1 MRESKRTEEKRG
13 NSPDAVIRAE
23 KERKGMQEQKERS
36 KARAVAEAVKRRG
49 GRTFYVGGSVR
60 DEILGSRPG
69 EDIDLEVHGIP
80 PEQLEQILDE
90 LGGFTTVGKCFG
102 IYGLKGSCLDIA
114 MPRLET
120 ATGRG
125 HRDFQVFVDPDLGPA
140 KAARRRDFT
149 VNAMMEDVLTG
160 EIVDP
165 FGGRQDLEAGVLRH
179 VDSTSFAEDPLR
191 VLRCARFAARLG
203 FSVAPETMQLCRSM
217 DLTVLPAERVFG
229 ELENALL
236 KADRP
241 SVFFQVLRE
250 MDQLADWFAEIGDLI
265 GVEQSPVH
273 HPEGDVWNHTMLV
286 LDQAARLRSGAKYA
300 ASVLSPS
307 SAAGFMLAALCHD
320 LGKAVTTAI
329 GNDGRIHAFQHE
341 TRGIGIAETFLKRIT
356 GNKKLTAYVKNMVWL
371 HMKPNMAAGAG
382 SKKKSTSRM
391 FDQSA
396 DPEGLLL
403 LARADH
409 LGRTGAVINEEYE
422 AFLYARLCWY
432 REVMDRPFV
441 RGEDLIRA
449 GMKPGAEF
457 SEMLAY
463 AHKLRLA
470 GIPKEEALRQT
481 IACGRKGFCQKKKK

>member
-1 MRESKRTEEKRG
+1 M
-13 NSPDAVIRAE
+13 
-23 KERKGMQEQKERS
+23 
-36 KARAVAEAVKRRG
+36 
-49 GRTFYVGGSVR
+49 
-60 DEILGSRPG
+60 
-69 EDIDLEVHGIP
+69 
-80 PEQLEQILDE
+80 
-90 LGGFTTVGKCFG
+90 
-102 IYGLKGSCLDIA
+102 
-114 MPRLET
+114 
-120 ATGRG
+120 
-125 HRDFQVFVDPDLGPA
+125 
-140 KAARRRDFT
+140 
-149 VNAMMEDVLTG
+149 
-160 EIVDP
+160 
-165 FGGRQDLEAGVLRH
+165 
-179 VDSTSFAEDPLR
+179 
-191 VLRCARFAARLG
+191 
-203 FSVAPETMQLCRSM
+203 
-217 DLTVLPAERVFG
+217 
-229 ELENALL
+229 
-236 KADRP
+236 
-241 SVFFQVLRE
+241 FFQVLRE

-470 GIPKEEALRQT
+470 GIPKEEALRET
-481 IACGRKGFCQKKKK
+481 IACGRKGFCQKKKKCTSVSVTFRTLEFRNRSHQTKLPNATDVTDEIYRCAKQLFRESWKGEPLRLIGVAVTGLTEDDFEQLSLFEDPEKKEKSRKLDAALDAIRQKYGNDKVTRASILNGTQGIARKAKAQMKNDDNIRKNIKH